1 MNEFM
6 TSIQSVDWI
15 LIVYVIFSAILYFV
29 IAGLIDLDN
38 KDSALAY
45 IAMVAA
51 FIPPPTMVF
60 TYYHIW
66 GNVYLTVDIRFIIAI
81 VVFILALFSVKLKG
95 LWGFALALVPILST
109 WLFTH
114 INFILS

>member
-6 TSIQSVDWI
+6 TSIQSIDWI
-15 LIVYVIFSAILYFV
+15 LIIYVIFSGILYFV

-45 IAMVAA
+45 IGMVAA

-60 TYYHIW
+60 SYYHIW
-66 GNVYLTVDIRFIIAI
+66 GNIYLTIDIRFIVA
-81 VVFILALFSVKLKG
+81 VVIFILSLFSNRLKG
-95 LWGFALALVPILST
+95 FWGFVLSLVPILST